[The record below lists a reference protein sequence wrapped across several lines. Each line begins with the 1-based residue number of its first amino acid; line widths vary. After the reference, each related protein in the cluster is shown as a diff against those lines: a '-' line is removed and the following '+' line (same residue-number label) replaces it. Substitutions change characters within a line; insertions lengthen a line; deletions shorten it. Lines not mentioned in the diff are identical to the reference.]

1 MSSPITNTALKY
13 NLGNEINCCGTADST
28 VPIPTYNTAS
38 GIAYLYNIG
47 KQVTSC
53 DSYIGFSGNQIIQTT
68 LTVKQKYALGLE
80 QCSDE
85 YLAYLSSS
93 SSSQVV
99 WCANNPILCWAQ
111 SSSSDA
117 QFCIDFPIACWYNS
131 SSSSHAAWCAANP
144 VPCASSSSSQNT
156 WCAANPIPCASSS
169 SEAAWCQQN
178 PLPCAWQEFV
188 SSSSSSHAAWCA
200 ANPVPC
206 ASSSSSH
213 AAWCAAN
220 PVPCASSS
228 SQAAWCAA
236 NPVPCASSQLQD
248 WLSSS
253 SSSQAAWCAANP
265 VSCASSSSQAAW
277 CAANPIPCI
286 EYLYSSSSS
295 SAWCAANPVIC
306 SIINSSSSAAAWCA
320 ANPVPCASSSSSHAA
335 WCQENALICWV
346 SSSSSSAAAW
356 CAANPI
362 ICASSS
368 SSHAAWCAA
377 NPVPCASSSSQAV
390 WCAANPVP
398 CASSQY
404 QDWLSSSSSSSFEE
418 WCESN
423 PVSCV
428 NYSSSSS
435 QAAWCIANPISCA
448 SSSSQAAWCLANP
461 IPCASSSSQAAWC
474 IANPVACYLSS
485 SSSSAAFCIG
495 NPWECAQ
502 NDSYIS
508 GCTGDGRGWSGCCK
522 ELALTTTVANQIS
535 SKMINELNSIYG
547 NNLVSRGEP
556 TSLTSACE
564 DRPCCV
570 YGKITGQAYIPRTV
584 QICTSGWEDYTY
596 LQEKCVTASI
606 TGNSGL
612 TGIVL
617 DTPLVINGY
626 ARYNV
631 SKTPFKIPSPF
642 YVDESPSFTPNC
654 AGGHVCSRAR
664 FIPVAKFGSIEIN
677 GTPEINL
684 DNVGGATDLKK
695 IPIGASNQAERE
707 SYFTITL
714 PQNLNTT
721 EFWSNANFYLKC
733 NTSNNNCHNG
743 ITYVVLNINGTN
755 TTIFN
760 SCIVPGQFNQ
770 KPIVTLE
777 TKCQDIELTGQ
788 RLVTT
793 CVPSGYL
800 SLENVV
806 LERKFLLPWKD
817 PASEGYNVEITD
829 NCPNCGD
836 KADLPITETIVMKDP
851 VFSITRGGRPDCAA
865 GTTARYADWE
875 DNGPDCLNKILYMY
889 VDTSYLKVAVYTT
902 NRLVPRIGGSVLDKI
917 EIIHYDKSTKQTSYK
932 ALNSQNPE
940 DLTSNPTFVFHNGPV
955 EYWGTPKGRVVVS
968 VRVAKS
974 DDAGHFFELDTNFN
988 REAIR
993 RVAVTPELQQIINGG
1008 TGLQDVITLGG
1019 GLAFVLKRVTLE
1031 YKTQAEA
1038 WDKWVLAG
1046 RGQTATPPPAPSP
1059 YWASP
1064 SGPTIDGFSEAGAP
1078 FGLSRKHLEAA
1089 ALFGRNST
1097 EWAKVMFAGSEFAD
1111 LLKLTPECRPP
1122 ISRPWDPTPQT
1133 SSSSSNFAAL
1143 PVSPGTIANIFI

>member
-228 SQAAWCAA
+228 SQAVWCAA
-236 NPVPCASSQLQD
+236 NPVPCASSQFQD

-253 SSSQAAWCAANP
+253 SSAWCAANP
-265 VSCASSSSQAAW
+265 VPCASSSSQAAW